1 MIHINPPAAG
11 NKRAGWYVR
20 SDMHQTLG
28 FWDGEAWTDQTA
40 PSYQGIQPSTSAIA
54 RGVVLGT
61 LLAGFLVIVLRAFF
75 DA

>member
-1 MIHINPPAAG
+1 VAHIIPPAAD
-11 NKRAGWYVR
+11 NKRPGWYVR

-40 PSYQGIQPSTSAIA
+40 PTYKGVQPSASTIA
-54 RGVVLGT
+54 RGVVLG
-61 LLAGFLVIVLRAFF
+61 LLLVGFLVILLNIFF

>member
-1 MIHINPPAAG
+1 MANIIQPVANS
-11 NKRAGWYVR
+11 KRPGWYVR

-28 FWDGEAWTDQTA
+28 FWDGEAWTGQTA
-40 PSYQGIQPSTSAIA
+40 PSYKGIQPSASAIA

-61 LLAGFLVIVLRAFF
+61 LLVGFLVILVNVFF